1 MLSRLGMM
9 LMESGL
15 VSSDEINQIVTEY
28 GPGEIELAD
37 QLVAMGIVPEDLI
50 TEYLSEIYSVKPVFL
65 NEMELNPALAESI
78 PDETARR
85 YLLSP
90 FKEEEDYLHIAM
102 GSPGDLYAID
112 DVKFA

>member
-15 VSSDEINQIVTEY
+15 VTSDEINQIVTEY

-37 QLVAMGIVPEDLI
+37 QLVSMGIVPEDLI

-65 NEMELNPALAESI
+65 NEMELDPAGIPVNHAAEMITQLSLEVPDGENQIQFKKSMLATLNKIRS
-78 PDETARR
+78 
-85 YLLSP
+85 
-90 FKEEEDYLHIAM
+90 
-102 GSPGDLYAID
+102 
-112 DVKFA
+112 